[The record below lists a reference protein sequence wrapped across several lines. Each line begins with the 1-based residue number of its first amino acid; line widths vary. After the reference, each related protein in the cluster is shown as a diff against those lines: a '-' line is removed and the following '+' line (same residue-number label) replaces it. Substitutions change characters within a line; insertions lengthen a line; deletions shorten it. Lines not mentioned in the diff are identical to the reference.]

1 MSAPAR
7 LPAAVLAVDGGNS
20 KLDVALVAAG
30 GAVLGAARGQG
41 ASFTPEDH
49 EASMRTLVDTVERA
63 CADAG
68 LEAASRPVAGVGAF
82 CLAGDDLPVDDRRLL
97 RGLRG
102 LGLAATTLVRNDTFA
117 VLRAGTERGWGI
129 GVVCG
134 AGMNCCGVAPDG
146 RVVRFAALGE
156 VSGDDGGGGW
166 LGLQAVRAAVRGHD
180 GRGPHTTLEREV
192 PAFLGRRSLLAVLE
206 AVHLGELDAY
216 PTELAPLV
224 FRCAAEG
231 DAVAQA
237 LLDRQADELVA
248 MVVSAVRRLRL
259 ARREVE
265 VVLGGGVI
273 RAGDGRFLDRVEH
286 GVCAVAPHAVLKPLQ
301 AAPVV
306 GAALLGLDSMGSPPA
321 AASQVRRALTHDRLT
336 ATEAEA

>member
-1 MSAPAR
+1 MHAAEP
-7 LPAAVLAVDGGNS
+7 PVAVLAVDGGNS
-20 KLDVALVAAG
+20 KIDAVLVAAD

-41 ASFTPEDH
+41 ASFAPQDH
-49 EASMRTLVDTVERA
+49 DASVETLVATIAAAR
-63 CADAG
+63 ADAA
-68 LEAASRPVAGVGAF
+68 LDADARPLAAVGAF

-97 RGLRG
+97 RSLRA
-102 LGLAATTLVRNDTFA
+102 LGLAQTVLVRNDTFA

-146 RVVRFAALGE
+146 RIVRYAALGE

-180 GRGPHTTLEREV
+180 GRDPHTLLEREV

-206 AVHLGELDAY
+206 AIHLGELDDY
-216 PTELAPLV
+216 PTDLAPLV

-231 DAVAQA
+231 DAVAQS

-248 MVVSAVRRLRL
+248 MITAATRRLRL
-259 ARREVE
+259 TRSDVD
-265 VVLGGGVI
+265 VVLGGGLI
-273 RAGDGRFLDRVEH
+273 RAGDDGFLARVEQ
-286 GVCAVAPHAVLKPLQ
+286 GVTAVVPKATLKPLQ
-301 AAPVV
+301 APPVV
-306 GAALLGLDSMGSPPA
+306 GAALLAFDQLGGGNA
-321 AASQVRRALTHDRLT
+321 ARKRLRRALSHDRMT
-336 ATEAEA
+336 VTEA